1 MSSGCV
7 NTMTASTANH
17 LWSLDD
23 VLGQGATASVYKAR
37 NKVLYHYYSFPIFFT
52 QTGHAL
58 LNDVLY
64 CCRKQVSW
72 LPWRSLTWWATTGH
86 MKFRWGSLRC
96 CRNSI
101 TSTLLNS
108 LLWRRYV
115 SDVVCNAVQDFPA
128 TVLLIFQMVLWYF
141 SFSWCVVSGRV
152 SKDILNFTKYLYFKQ
167 MLFVNKH
174 TFDSSRNW
182 IELKNGLNKTLIIR
196 NVYWAPNQ
204 YIRIISERSCDTEAW
219 GCWKFSFN
227 ITWINY
233 ILIIFHN
240 ITVFRLNKCTLGGH
254 KSSYWPQNN
263 INILLLLLIIIII
276 KFFTIILI
284 FSPTYVY

>member
-1 MSSGCV
+1 MCVCVCVCEREREREGGNFTWNIYCSWESLVVFLSYTDLIMSSGCV

-128 TVLLIFQMVLWYF
+128 TVLLIFQMVLWYL

-152 SKDILNFTKYLYFKQ
+152 SKDISNFTKYFYFKQ

-182 IELKNGLNKTLIIR
+182 IELKMASTK
-196 NVYWAPNQ
+196 YW
-204 YIRIISERSCDTEAW
+204 
-219 GCWKFSFN
+219 
-227 ITWINY
+227 
-233 ILIIFHN
+233 
-240 ITVFRLNKCTLGGH
+240 
-254 KSSYWPQNN
+254 
-263 INILLLLLIIIII
+263 
-276 KFFTIILI
+276 
-284 FSPTYVY
+284 